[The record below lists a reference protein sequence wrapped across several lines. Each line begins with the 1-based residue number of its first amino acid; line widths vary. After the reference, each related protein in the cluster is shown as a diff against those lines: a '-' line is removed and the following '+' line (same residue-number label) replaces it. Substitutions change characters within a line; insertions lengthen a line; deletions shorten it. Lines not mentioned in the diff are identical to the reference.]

1 MRFIRYLFTAVMLSS
16 LVFIVTPEI
25 QAQNYLLLLKKKGS
39 PKNHKF
45 RLGSDISLRSSIRD
59 RKISGTIHLITDTT
73 IIVNFNTEVN
83 IKDISNVYRDRYF
96 FKLFS
101 SVLFIAGGGYFLL
114 DGLNRTINQQYPII
128 TQNTLIVTGSL
139 IGVGFA
145 FKLMDTRK
153 YRIGKNWE
161 LQLLD
166 LSY

>member
-1 MRFIRYLFTAVMLSS
+1 MTLIRYLFAAIMLFS
-16 LVFIVTPEI
+16 LVFIVTPEVS
-25 QAQNYLLLLKKKGS
+25 AQNYLLLLKKKGS
-39 PKNHKF
+39 AKNHKF
-45 RLGSDISLRSSIRD
+45 RLGSEISLRSITKD
-59 RKISGTIHLITDTT
+59 KKISGAIHQITDTT
-73 IIVNFNTEVN
+73 ILVDFITEVN
-83 IKDISNVYRDRYF
+83 LDDISYVYRDRYF

-101 SVLFIAGGGYFLL
+101 SALFIAGGGYFLL
-114 DGLNRTINQQYPII
+114 DGFNRAINHQYPII

-139 IGVGFA
+139 VGVGFA